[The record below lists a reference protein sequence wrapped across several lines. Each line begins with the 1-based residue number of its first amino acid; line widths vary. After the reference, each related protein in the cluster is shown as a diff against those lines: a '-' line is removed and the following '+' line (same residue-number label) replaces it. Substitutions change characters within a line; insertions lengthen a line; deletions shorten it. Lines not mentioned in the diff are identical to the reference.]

1 MNNKVKEFLINNDLP
16 LPETIIYP
24 PLYKVNGSKVIRYEI
39 DSDGMF
45 AIVDIENLG
54 NIEVRY
60 SLEQI
65 KQYTWRL
72 IWTKNTLLK
81 EHST

>member
-24 PLYKVNGSKVIRYEI
+24 PLHKVNGSKVIRYEI